1 MFQERMLFRGGGG
14 PKLTHCLSQH
24 SALAPVA
31 SKLKRLPCLAR
42 YSGNLRVSPIGRR
55 PSVSVAKSASED
67 ATEVSTLERPAD
79 SVPESSEV
87 GPSPECEGR
96 SLNSQDDV
104 DLPTRVFSEIYPGT
118 LLLSVATGGGLLASS
133 ASFLATPASFAEAI
147 GILAII
153 VAVHEAGHFLAARV
167 QNIHVTKFAI
177 GFGPPLIKYQGPEV
191 EYSIRAFPLGGFVGF
206 PDDDPSSPYPA
217 DDPDLFSNRT
227 IPQRALV
234 ISAGVL
240 ANLLFAFSI
249 LFTQA
254 TTVGVAKETFEPGVK
269 VTMVFKDSIAEQ
281 AGLLP
286 GDMIMGIDE
295 RVLNPGPRAVS
306 NVVAEINSHPG
317 DSLPLVI
324 KRDGSPVRIS
334 VTPDPG
340 RDGKGRVGMQL
351 ESNSRITRKAAE
363 DIGEA
368 VSTASAQFGTI
379 LKEMVTGLQQIIFNF
394 SKTSE
399 QVSGPVAIVAVGAEV
414 ARLDAA
420 QLFTFAAVINMNL
433 AVVNVLPLPALD
445 GGYLALLILEA
456 LRGGKKLP
464 EKVEQGVMASGLV
477 FLMAVGIGLVVR
489 DTVNLGILNKFHG

>member
-1 MFQERMLFRGGGG
+1 MGSL
-14 PKLTHCLSQH
+14 
-24 SALAPVA
+24 
-31 SKLKRLPCLAR
+31 
-42 YSGNLRVSPIGRR
+42 GRR
-55 PSVSVAKSASED
+55 QSVCAAAKSAPDAGSET
-67 ATEVSTLERPAD
+67 ANLERPAD

-87 GPSPECEGR
+87 GPSPECER
-96 SLNSQDDV
+96 RYHNC
-104 DLPTRVFSEIYPGT
+104 DLPPRLFSDIYPGKV
-118 LLLSVATGGGLLASS
+118 LFGVATGGGLLASS
-133 ASFLATPASFAEAI
+133 AAFLATPASFAEAI

-177 GFGPPLIKYQGPEV
+177 GFGPALIKYQGPEV

-206 PDDDPSSPYPA
+206 PDDDPSNPYPS

-254 TTVGVAKETFEPGVK
+254 TTVGVAKESYEPGVK
-269 VTMVFKDSIAEQ
+269 VTMVFKDSIAQ
-281 AGLLP
+281 QSGLRP
-286 GDMIMGIDE
+286 GDLIVGIDD
-295 RVLNPGPRAVS
+295 RQLIPGPGAVS
-306 NVVAEINSHPG
+306 DVVSEINTHPG
-317 DSLPLVI
+317 SSLPLVVN
-324 KRDGSPVRIS
+324 REGSPIQIM

-351 ESNSRITRKAAE
+351 ESNNRVTRKVAE
-363 DIGEA
+363 NFGEA
-368 VSTASAQFGTI
+368 VLTASSQFVTI
-379 LKEMVTGLQQIIFNF
+379 LNEMITGLQQIIFNF
-394 SKTSE
+394 AKTSE

-445 GGYLALLILEA
+445 GGYLALLVLEA

-477 FLMAVGIGLVVR
+477 FLMAVGLGLVVR
-489 DTVNLGILNKFHG
+489 DTLNLGILGGFHG